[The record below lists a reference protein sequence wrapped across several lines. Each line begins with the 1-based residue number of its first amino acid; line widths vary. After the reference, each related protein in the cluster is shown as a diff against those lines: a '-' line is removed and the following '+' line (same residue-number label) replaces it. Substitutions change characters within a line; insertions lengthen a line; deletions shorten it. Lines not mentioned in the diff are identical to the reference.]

1 MTPSYCRVDVV
12 GWLDVADEVST
23 VLDLFFENDGQWAAA
38 VAARPANA
46 YKFFESNMTGSKDFE

>member
-1 MTPSYCRVDVV
+1 MV

-46 YKFFESNMTGSKDFE
+46 HKFFESNMTGSRDFE